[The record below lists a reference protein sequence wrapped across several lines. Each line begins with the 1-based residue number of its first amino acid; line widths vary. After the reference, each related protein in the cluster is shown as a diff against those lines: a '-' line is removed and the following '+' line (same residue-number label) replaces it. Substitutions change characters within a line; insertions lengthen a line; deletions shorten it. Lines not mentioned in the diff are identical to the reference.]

1 MGKELLPA
9 FNENNIPIIL
19 SSDDT
24 YSKYLSV
31 SIQSIIEHTTSE
43 NNYDIIILDGGILQ
57 GTRAKIESQGNGHAN
72 VSIRFFNME
81 GLLSE
86 TDVSLFFVDQ
96 WFSVASY
103 FRFFIPRIM
112 HKYKKCIY
120 MDCDIL
126 LNTDIAGFYNINLNN
141 MMIGAVQECSVEHVV
156 NLRPKEAKY
165 YLEKL
170 GLKDPKEY
178 FNSGFLL
185 LDIEGMIKNEIEE
198 KLFESLRKIKTP
210 RHCDQCVLNSVLNGS
225 VQFLDFEWNFMPALS
240 RHHEKFC
247 SYLSEETYF
256 KYMKAQRKARVIHY
270 AGCVKPWQNRYLLY
284 SDVFWL
290 LAEKTPFFE
299 ELELEYEN
307 SASDKILKQKKYGIA
322 FITELN
328 KRKGESYKRYMV
340 KIFGI
345 KVFSITLN

>member
-1 MGKELLPA
+1 MEKELQPA
-9 FNENNIPIIL
+9 FTENNIPIIL

-31 SIQSIIEHTTSE
+31 SIQSIIENTTSE
-43 NNYDIIILDGGILQ
+43 NNYDIVILDGGILQ
-57 GTRAKIESQGNGHAN
+57 GTREKIESQRNGYGN
-72 VSIRFFNME
+72 VSIRFVNMD
-81 GLLSE
+81 GLLSDV
-86 TDVSLFFVDQ
+86 DVSLFFVDQ

-112 HKYKKCIY
+112 HKYKKSIY

-126 LNTDIAGFYNINLNN
+126 LDTDIAEFYNLNLNN
-141 MMIGAVQECSVEHVV
+141 MMIGAVQECSIEHVV
-156 NLRPKEAKY
+156 NLRPKEAEY
-165 YLEKL
+165 YLGKL
-170 GLKDPKEY
+170 GLKDPRDY

-198 KLFESLRKIKTP
+198 KLFESLKKIKHP
-210 RHCDQCVLNSVLNGS
+210 RHCDQCVLNSVFNGS
-225 VQFLDFEWNFMPALS
+225 VQYLDFEWNFMPALFM
-240 RHHEKFC
+240 HHEKFC

-284 SDVFWL
+284 SDLFWL
-290 LAEKTPFFE
+290 LAAKTPFFE
-299 ELELEYEN
+299 ELEFEYRQN
-307 SASDKILKQKKYGIA
+307 ASDKILKQKKYGIA

-328 KRKGESYKRYMV
+328 KRKDESYKKYRV

-345 KVFSITLN
+345 TVFSIKLK